1 MFLIKIFLLFF
12 ILLIGFSR
20 MYLGAHS
27 LDQIIFGWNN
37 SIIFMFFY
45 FNFFKKRI
53 HYFLK

>member
-37 SIIFMFFY
+37 ENVGGCSIEGEEAP
-45 FNFFKKRI
+45 RERGGGG
-53 HYFLK
+53 